1 MANHKQA
8 EKRTRQRAKRQL
20 RNRLSLGAMRTALKK
35 ARAALEAKSGDTTSL
50 VKQAVQHIDRAVT
63 KGVLHRRNASRLIA
77 RLTRR
82 GNTTTAA

>member
-35 ARAALEAKSGDTTSL
+35 ARAALDAKSGEATSL

>member
-1 MANHKQA
+1 VANHKQA

-35 ARAALEAKSGDTTSL
+35 ARAALDAKSGEATSL